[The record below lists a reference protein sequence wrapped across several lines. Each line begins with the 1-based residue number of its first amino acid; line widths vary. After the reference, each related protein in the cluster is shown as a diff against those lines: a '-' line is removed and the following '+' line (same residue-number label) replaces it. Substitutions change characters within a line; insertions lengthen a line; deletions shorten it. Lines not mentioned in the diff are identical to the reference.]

1 MLWSPYLHQ
10 SACYG
15 WLVCLIIFHN
25 TDNVDLVRTEFLFD
39 HFCRCVLYLIIFH
52 PLPGTH
58 RSVRQIP
65 SRTHN
70 TSSPPA
76 EPNETTQCNLHL
88 EFFFFPS
95 KSPCLVFFISYCQ
108 ISQCAVRYFILLVSE
123 TNESIVGR
131 DYYPV
136 YLFHGRWSTEQ
147 LKTVNKAFSAR
158 WCPDKALSQ
167 LKCLFEGN
175 GGQVSHIS
183 LALHPFLSFSLS
195 VSALLLIILF
205 ARLPPPSALSHCCT
219 RTTLDEVVY
228 FCVRPGITML
238 RFVSQS
244 VR

>member
-1 MLWSPYLHQ
+1 MSILLGQSFFLTIFVDVCYIWSFFTH
-10 SACYG
+10 
-15 WLVCLIIFHN
+15 CLA
-25 TDNVDLVRTEFLFD
+25 RTAQ
-39 HFCRCVLYLIIFH
+39 
-52 PLPGTH
+52 
-58 RSVRQIP
+58 SVRFPQEPTTRVPLLP
-65 SRTHN
+65 SQMKQH
-70 TSSPPA
+70 SVICIWS
-76 EPNETTQCNLHL
+76 
-88 EFFFFPS
+88 FFFFSS